1 MKNVQIPLMIFILSL
16 LLLSRSQSILQ
27 TVSPTNYS
35 PHFTH
40 IYDHVQSH
48 INIAKYVQSSSHSA
62 PLGRSSTE
70 AQRPTPILGWRQAMW
85 CSTALSYQSCIGCYN
100 FKLCQYNLILGC

>member
-1 MKNVQIPLMIFILSL
+1 MKNVQIPLMIFIQSL

-35 PHFTH
+35 LHFTH
-40 IYDHVQSH
+40 THCHVQSH

-62 PLGRSSTE
+62 PLRRSPRGAASNSDTRVE
-70 AQRPTPILGWRQAMW
+70 TSDVVFNSAKLTILYRM
-85 CSTALSYQSCIGCYN
+85 LE
-100 FKLCQYNLILGC
+100 F